1 MERLAKPNRTPN
13 PSENS
18 ARTSSLLPWLASLAI
33 VFVVGTGCL
42 QTLAAGQIMPE
53 PAASDPSLRHPPQQD
68 LTVQDRTNQWFFSK
82 AVATSI
88 WELAMYAE
96 QLTLRS
102 HAERVETLHEV
113 YTELMDIEGE
123 LALKRQ
129 AMADQYAITEA
140 LMSHP
145 AVALTPEQTHAFD
158 TYMLDVIALHQ
169 TAATVVD
176 KDAWLKTYYEHLL
189 ALNGITVFLERFQDF
204 LRSNLSTRE
213 RSVWLVVSHKHPY
226 GST

>member
-1 MERLAKPNRTPN
+1 
-13 PSENS
+13 
-18 ARTSSLLPWLASLAI
+18 
-33 VFVVGTGCL
+33 
-42 QTLAAGQIMPE
+42 
-53 PAASDPSLRHPPQQD
+53 
-68 LTVQDRTNQWFFSK
+68 
-82 AVATSI
+82 
-88 WELAMYAE
+88 MYAE
-96 QLTLRS
+96 QLTLHS

-113 YTELMDIEGE
+113 YIELMDIDGE

-158 TYMLDVIALHQ
+158 TYMMDVIALHQ
-169 TAATVVD
+169 TAATIVG

-189 ALNGITVFLERFQDF
+189 TLNGITVFLERFQDF

-213 RSVWLVVSHKHPY
+213 RSDMFSGL
-226 GST
+226 